1 MSLNLSSDSA
11 PAAFRPHW
19 REYLIEGAGLGL
31 FMISASVFG
40 VLLEHPLSPV
50 RAALPDARVR
60 RAVMGLAMGTTAVAL
75 IYSPLGQRSGAH
87 FNPAVTLTFFRL
99 GKVAPGDLVGYVCSQ
114 FLGGMAGMAVASF
127 AIGPRLAEPSINY
140 VVTRPVAAGPIG
152 AFSAEFAIAFA
163 LMAIVLTF
171 SNAPR
176 LARYTGLA
184 AGSCVALFITFEA
197 PLSGMSLN
205 PARTLASAVAARD
218 TAALWVYFTAPPLG
232 MLAAAAAYR
241 ARGGAN
247 GVRCAKLQHPDGVRC
262 IFCEHALGKLIRE
275 IPGPKDRAP

>member
-1 MSLNLSSDSA
+1 
-11 PAAFRPHW
+11 
-19 REYLIEGAGLGL
+19 
-31 FMISASVFG
+31 
-40 VLLEHPLSPV
+40 
-50 RAALPDARVR
+50 
-60 RAVMGLAMGTTAVAL
+60 
-75 IYSPLGQRSGAH
+75 
-87 FNPAVTLTFFRL
+87 
-99 GKVAPGDLVGYVCSQ
+99 
-114 FLGGMAGMAVASF
+114 MAGMAVASF

-140 VVTRPVAAGPIG
+140 VVTRPGAAGPIG